1 MDTIELSTEGAKES
15 RSVIK
20 QFHSCLNNSE
30 VVPEQA
36 YRRNSGSYPL
46 VCHINNIVGLFL
58 SKNYEVI
65 PIFVARAAEHM
76 TTYPPSAASSAYY
89 ELANCYL
96 LQMVYHLRHFVG
108 GIEHWDD
115 RIPASFLEAGPQQV
129 KCLS

>member
-1 MDTIELSTEGAKES
+1 MTATELSSEGAKES

-30 VVPEQA
+30 AVPEQA

-46 VCHINNIVGLFL
+46 VCYINNIVGLFL

-76 TTYPPSAASSAYY
+76 AAHPPNAATTAYY
-89 ELANCYL
+89 ELASCYL
-96 LQMVYHLRHFVG
+96 AQIVYHLKNFIG

-115 RIPASFLEAGPQQV
+115 RIPTSLLEAGPQQV
-129 KCLS
+129 RCSS

>member
-1 MDTIELSTEGAKES
+1 MTATELSAEGAKES

-20 QFHSCLNNSE
+20 QFHSCLNNSG

-46 VCHINNIVGLFL
+46 VCYINNIVGLFL

-76 TTYPPSAASSAYY
+76 ATYPPSVATTTYY
-89 ELANCYL
+89 ELANRYL
-96 LQMVYHLRHFVG
+96 AQIVYHLRNFIG
-108 GIEHWDD
+108 SIEYWDD
-115 RIPASFLEAGPQQV
+115 RIPTSLLEAGPQQV
-129 KCLS
+129 NFSS